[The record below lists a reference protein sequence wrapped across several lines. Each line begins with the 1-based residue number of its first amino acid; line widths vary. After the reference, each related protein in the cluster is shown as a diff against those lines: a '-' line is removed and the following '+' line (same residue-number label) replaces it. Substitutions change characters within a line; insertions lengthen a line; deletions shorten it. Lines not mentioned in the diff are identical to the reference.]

1 MDALALDAA
10 QVKKIKL
17 AFNTFDQAQNG
28 TCDVREVGTII
39 RSLGVYPSEEQLRNW
54 IKEMEEEEPTG
65 YVQFDKFLKVV
76 QQILATNPS
85 RHDEEQIFRAFQA
98 LDAEKKGYLLPEEL
112 QKFLMTE
119 GEPFSQEEIDEML
132 NACTDPTEN
141 KIYYEDYVTVLAY
154 TDLQPVG
161 MGAFG
166 LVCSAKDQFTG
177 MSVAVKKIMKPF
189 STPVLAKRTFRELKL
204 LKHLRHENI
213 ISLSDIFISPLEDI
227 YFVTELLGTDLHR
240 LLTSRPL
247 EKQFVQYF
255 LYQILRGLKFVHSA
269 GVVHRD
275 LKPSNILVNE
285 NCDLKICDFGL
296 ARVTESQMTGY
307 VSTRYYRAPEIMLTW
322 QKYDEAVDI
331 WSVGCIFA
339 EMLEGKPLFPG
350 KDHVHQFSIITE
362 LLGTPPDD
370 VIQTICSENTL
381 RFVQSLPLR
390 EKVSFQ
396 ERFKMDDPAALDLLE
411 KMLVFDPR
419 KRITAAQALEHPYL
433 APYHDP
439 SDEPVADSQFDW
451 SFTEAELSVDEWK
464 TRIYT
469 EVLEFHGQEPTF
481 EAAVWNGDDGQ
492 VQV

>member
-1 MDALALDAA
+1 MAA
-10 QVKKIKL
+10 EFQRYSV
-17 AFNTFDQAQNG
+17 F
-28 TCDVREVGTII
+28 GTIF
-39 RSLGVYPSEEQLRNW
+39 E
-54 IKEMEEEEPTG
+54 
-65 YVQFDKFLKVV
+65 
-76 QQILATNPS
+76 
-85 RHDEEQIFRAFQA
+85 
-98 LDAEKKGYLLPEEL
+98 
-112 QKFLMTE
+112 
-119 GEPFSQEEIDEML
+119 
-132 NACTDPTEN
+132 
-141 KIYYEDYVTVLAY
+141 VTQRY

-166 LVCSAKDQFTG
+166 LVCSAKDQLSG
-177 MSVAVKKIMKPF
+177 MNVAIKKIMKPF
-189 STPVLAKRTFRELKL
+189 STSVLAKRTYRELKL
-204 LKHLRHENI
+204 LKHLKHDNV

-247 EKQFVQYF
+247 DKQFIQYF
-255 LYQILRGLKFVHSA
+255 LYQILRGLKYVHSA

-350 KDHVHQFSIITE
+350 KDHVNQFSIITE

-381 RFVQSLPLR
+381 RFVQSLPKR
-390 EKVSFQ
+390 EKIPFVKRFPQ
-396 ERFKMDDPAALDLLE
+396 ADPEAVDILER
-411 KMLVFDPR
+411 MLVFDPQ
-419 KRITAAQALEHPYL
+419 KRINAEQALAHPYL
-433 APYHDP
+433 SPYHDP
-439 SDEPVADSQFDW
+439 TDEPRADSVFDW
-451 SFTEAELSVDEWK
+451 SFTEADLQVDEWK
-464 TRIYT
+464 TRIYQVRFFDKSSVCCPSRSLT
-469 EVLEFHGQEPTF
+469 TFHDTPYFQEVLEFHTAEEPIV
-481 EAAVWNGDDGQ
+481 AQ
-492 VQV
+492 